1 VSRGA
6 VLTGALLATLAAPA
20 TWALALAAFLLRGG
34 IVVVALPVLVLPTP
48 VGLGNVVGPTL
59 TSIALGAPPI
69 EVAVVGGLIGVGII
83 VWVVV
88 GGWLAAGLE
97 AAGVRI
103 VARDED
109 VLALVGS
116 VRPVS
121 APVSAPSSGSSP
133 EASAGPD
140 EGLIATRI
148 LAARLVAS
156 VPLILALGWG
166 SVRIVFAAY
175 RELTS
180 PSDVAMP
187 IAMRVLRATPEVV
200 VAVGLAWM
208 AGEIVGAVAARRI
221 AMAGEGTLRALRGA
235 VATSIRHPLSTA
247 ARFWLPTFALL
258 AVLLPSALATASAW
272 GAVRAVLGGRADP
285 FSVLLAVV
293 LFVVLWMVGLLLA
306 AVVCAWRAAVWTVAE
321 AVGEGTFGGSANR
334 RPGDWRPDPSSANL

>member
-1 VSRGA
+1 
-6 VLTGALLATLAAPA
+6 VLTGALLATLASPA
-20 TWALALAAFLLRGG
+20 TWVLALAAFLLRGG

-48 VGLGNVVGPTL
+48 VGVGNVVGPTL
-59 TSIALGAPPI
+59 TSISLGSPPI
-69 EVAVVGGLIGVGII
+69 EAAVVGGIIGVGVIA
-83 VWVVV
+83 WVVV

-109 VLALVGS
+109 VIALVGS
-116 VRPVS
+116 VRPV
-121 APVSAPSSGSSP
+121 AGPSSATSTTP
-133 EASAGPD
+133 PNGPG

-187 IAMRVLRATPEVV
+187 IAIRVLRATPEVV
-200 VAVGLAWM
+200 VAVGLTWM

-221 AMAGEGTLRALRGA
+221 AMAGEGTLRALRRA
-235 VATSIRHPLSTA
+235 VATSIRHPLSTVV
-247 ARFWLPTFALL
+247 RFWLPTFALL

-272 GAVRAVLGGRADP
+272 AAVRAVLGQRADP
-285 FSVLLAVV
+285 LSVLVAVV